1 MEIIFKKALKSKL
14 IFLAIFLCIP
24 SYTKEYKDLFNVY
37 YPIDSTSNIQKTLN
51 ESFNV
56 MVFRLSGSS
65 SPSNIWKII
74 NAGNP
79 REKYI
84 LSYTSKR
91 IDDKSYLVTN
101 FNQELFM
108 QTFLELDIPLVGYSR
123 PSILLLLNIQDGI
136 NEGYFLSSNNIV
148 SNDLNNALL
157 DLIQKIELYR
167 GVFVDLPELD
177 LIDMQKQ
184 KEKNFLTQ
192 ANDSVANKYN
202 YDELINIELVN
213 TGINAWEVSGD
224 ISKSAA
230 SNITEGLLGSVESL
244 LKDKID
250 KLLAQRTLKSSSTSI
265 VNISIIGINTFED
278 YKEVKN
284 SLNKSFI
291 TKDISLSSYNNNEVK
306 FKVEIYGTEED
317 FKSDFS
323 SLLAFNFLEG
333 FDEYIK
339 YRYIND

>member
-1 MEIIFKKALKSKL
+1 
-14 IFLAIFLCIP
+14 
-24 SYTKEYKDLFNVY
+24 
-37 YPIDSTSNIQKTLN
+37 
-51 ESFNV
+51 

-91 IDDKSYLVTN
+91 IDGKSYLVTN

-123 PSILLLLNIQDGI
+123 PSILLLLNIHDGI
-136 NEGYFLSSNNIV
+136 NEGYFLSSNNII

-157 DLIQKIELYR
+157 DLIKEIELYR

-224 ISKSAA
+224 ISKSAT

-291 TKDISLSSYNNNEVK
+291 TKDISLSSYNNNEVE

-317 FKSDFS
+317 FISDFS

-333 FDEYIK
+333 SDEYIK

>member
-1 MEIIFKKALKSKL
+1 MKTNFKKALKSKL

-24 SYTKEYKDLFNVY
+24 SYGKEYKDLFNVY

-84 LSYTSKR
+84 NSYTSKK
-91 IDDKSYLVTN
+91 IDNKTYLVTS
-101 FNQELFM
+101 FNQQLFIE
-108 QTFLELDIPLVGYSR
+108 TFLELDIPLVGFSR
-123 PSILLLLNIQDGI
+123 PSILILFNTKDGI
-136 NEGYFLSSNNIV
+136 NEGYFLSNNNII
-148 SNDLNNALL
+148 SNDLNKALL
-157 DLIQKIELYR
+157 ELIKKVELYR
-167 GVFVDLPELD
+167 GVFIDLPEID
-177 LIDMQKQ
+177 LIDMQNQ
-184 KEKNFLTQ
+184 KEKNFLMQ
-192 ANDSVANKYN
+192 GNYFLANNYN

-213 TGINAWEVSGD
+213 SGINNWEVLGD
-224 ISKSAA
+224 ISIST
-230 SNITEGLLGSVESL
+230 SNDITMDLLDAVESL
-244 LKDKID
+244 LDDRID
-250 KLLAQRTLKSSSTSI
+250 VLLAERVLNSSSTSF

-278 YKEVKN
+278 YKKIKN
-284 SLNKSFI
+284 SLNRSFI
-291 TKDISLSSYNNNEVK
+291 TKDISLSSYNNNEVE

-317 FKSDFS
+317 FISDFS

-333 FDEYIK
+333 SDEYIK